1 MVFEANTASNIT
13 SIKYPRP
20 NILLTDLD
28 VATKT
33 TLQAEGYNVSSG
45 SFGIPYKVPKSDNFF
60 PVIVNGDL
68 TKASVSEQDI
78 VIVNLLPGEAL
89 DEIQGE
95 KHTSQGEDDWW
106 AKCSRGVVDPRPR
119 LMLHLQNDFNRI
131 VEHGGIL
138 IVFADYRREQ
148 DLIVGHSKSGYGFTI
163 ISEILYDNWSFLE
176 SLSPFYLNVDHDP
189 GKKISVVEADSPLRT
204 VLSRYAGGAHFL
216 CTLQGTTKD
225 SWYSIAENKYGAS
238 VAGVLFPANSKGFV
252 LILPQVRDKPNFLSA
267 LLREVLPEI
276 TPNLFPHVEGARWV
290 QRPEYELPKILELK
304 SQI

>member
-131 VEHGGIL
+131 VEHGACETSFIPKRAYSTRTRIL
-138 IVFADYRREQ
+138 RAYRCCRA
-148 DLIVGHSKSGYGFTI
+148 LHRTI
-163 ISEILYDNWSFLE
+163 
-176 SLSPFYLNVDHDP
+176 
-189 GKKISVVEADSPLRT
+189 
-204 VLSRYAGGAHFL
+204 GG
-216 CTLQGTTKD
+216 CR
-225 SWYSIAENKYGAS
+225 S
-238 VAGVLFPANSKGFV
+238 
-252 LILPQVRDKPNFLSA
+252 
-267 LLREVLPEI
+267 
-276 TPNLFPHVEGARWV
+276 
-290 QRPEYELPKILELK
+290 
-304 SQI
+304 